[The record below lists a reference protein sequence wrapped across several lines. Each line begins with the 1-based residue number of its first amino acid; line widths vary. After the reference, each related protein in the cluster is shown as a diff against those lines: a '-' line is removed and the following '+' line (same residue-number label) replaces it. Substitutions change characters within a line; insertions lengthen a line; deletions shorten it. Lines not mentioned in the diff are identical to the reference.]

1 MEAIGV
7 IIIVLLYL
15 ILLGGIITV
24 AVLYMLT
31 LSRALKKCK
40 PENQLMPP
48 ANIWLL
54 FIPLFNLVWIFF
66 VVTKV
71 SDSLKLEFESR
82 GMAEEHDFSKGL
94 GIGYAACNAA
104 GIIPIVGVLASIAG
118 LVMWIIYWVK
128 IKGFSSQLDPIKT
141 GSEDILDL

>member
-1 MEAIGV
+1 MHALGV
-7 IIIVLLYL
+7 LILILLYL
-15 ILLGGIITV
+15 ILIGGIITV
-24 AVLYMLT
+24 AILYMLT

-54 FIPLFNLVWIFF
+54 FIPLFNIVWIFF

-71 SDSLKLEFESR
+71 SDSLKLEFDSR
-82 GMAEEHDFSKGL
+82 GMAEDHDFSKGL
-94 GIGYAACNAA
+94 GVGYASCNAA
-104 GIIPIVGVLASIAG
+104 SIIPVVGVLASLAG

-128 IKGFSSQLDPIKT
+128 IKGFSKQLDTIKT
-141 GSEDILDL
+141 GSDEILDL

>member
-1 MEAIGV
+1 
-7 IIIVLLYL
+7 
-15 ILLGGIITV
+15 
-24 AVLYMLT
+24 
-31 LSRALKKCK
+31 
-40 PENQLMPP
+40 MPP

-66 VVTKV
+66 VVIKV
-71 SDSLKLEFESR
+71 SESIKLEFESR

-104 GIIPIVGVLASIAG
+104 GIIPVVGVLASIAG

-128 IKGFSSQLDPIKT
+128 IKGYSSQLEPVKQ

>member
-1 MEAIGV
+1 MEAIGI

-15 ILLGGIITV
+15 ILLGGVITV

-66 VVTKV
+66 VVIKV
-71 SDSLKLEFESR
+71 SESIKLEFESR
-82 GMAEEHDFSKGL
+82 
-94 GIGYAACNAA
+94 
-104 GIIPIVGVLASIAG
+104 
-118 LVMWIIYWVK
+118 
-128 IKGFSSQLDPIKT
+128 
-141 GSEDILDL
+141 